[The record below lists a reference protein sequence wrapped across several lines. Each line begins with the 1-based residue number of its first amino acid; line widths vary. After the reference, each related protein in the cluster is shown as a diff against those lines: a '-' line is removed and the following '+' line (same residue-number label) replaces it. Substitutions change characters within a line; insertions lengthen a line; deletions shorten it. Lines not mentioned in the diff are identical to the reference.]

1 MSELEQKPSP
11 PHTRTATDAPKEG
24 ASGASDLGTA
34 EVGHLLPS
42 QWNHLANCLLHT
54 CPHQPREDRGP
65 PPPRLLSSAQ
75 AQLGAQHPAP
85 RRPSVNN

>member
-54 CPHQPREDRGP
+54 CPHQPREDRDP
-65 PPPRLLSSAQ
+65 PPP
-75 AQLGAQHPAP
+75 PAP
-85 RRPSVNN
+85 ELSTGTAWSTAPGPEEALSK

>member
-1 MSELEQKPSP
+1 MSESQQKPSP
-11 PHTRTATDAPKEG
+11 PHTCMATDAPKEG

-42 QWNHLANCLLHT
+42 QWNHLANCLSRT
-54 CPHQPREDRGP
+54 CPHQPHEDRDP
-65 PPPRLLSSAQ
+65 PLLGSAQ
-75 AQLGAQHPAP
+75 PQLGAQRPAP

>member
-1 MSELEQKPSP
+1 MRESEQKHSP
-11 PHTRTATDAPKEG
+11 PHTRMATDAPKEG

-42 QWNHLANCLLHT
+42 LWNHLANCLSRT
-54 CPHQPREDRGP
+54 CPRQRHEDGDP
-65 PPPRLLSSAQ
+65 PVLGSARP
-75 AQLGAQHPAP
+75 QLGAQCPAL

>member
-54 CPHQPREDRGP
+54 CPHQPREDRDP
-65 PPPRLLSSAQ
+65 PPPAPELSTGTAWST
-75 AQLGAQHPAP
+75 AP
-85 RRPSVNN
+85 GPEEALSK